1 MLQLEGSLQTFWSRN
16 LKLWAS
22 GCLLP
27 KWLSSPVLPSGA
39 KTLCNLLPTIKNWKS
54 FTSGQTGTS
63 GPPGLS
69 LPLMTTARGLGRQSM
84 NLPFFRSLHPA
95 NFPSV
100 CDLPPPK
107 AHFFFFFFFTPQRSS
122 PSLCQEGNNGSS
134 KVSWLVQGHTKAR
147 SEAQNWFRFQ
157 GSFSTMPWCKIM
169 FLTSRP

>member
-27 KWLSSPVLPSGA
+27 KWLSSPSFLQGLKHLVICYQQLKIERVLLLVRRGHLAHLGSPCPWWQLPGAWVGRAWTCPSSA
-39 KTLCNLLPTIKNWKS
+39 VSTQPTS
-54 FTSGQTGTS
+54 ALYVTC
-63 GPPGLS
+63 P
-69 LPLMTTARGLGRQSM
+69 
-84 NLPFFRSLHPA
+84 HPR
-95 NFPSV
+95 
-100 CDLPPPK
+100 
-107 AHFFFFFFFTPQRSS
+107 HIFFFFFFTPQRSS

-147 SEAQNWFRFQ
+147 NEAQNWFRFQ